1 MACTQSFKHLRKPQ
15 LKEMRYTTN
24 TLLHA
29 LLHTLISAP
38 DRALRELESSL
49 LLLPLLNLALR
60 GTVVTVAAVRSGGG
74 VAAAAAAAAAAA
86 RSLSQ
91 SPRSCGGGWKFGT
104 LFFGLLPETLRW
116 LGLKLASGTL
126 SCSAAIELLLL
137 LRLLKGEGGESV
149 LAECGCRCDS
159 HAMCSFNACSLCT

>member
-1 MACTQSFKHLRKPQ
+1 M
-15 LKEMRYTTN
+15 
-24 TLLHA
+24 HA
-29 LLHTLISAP
+29 LLTLISAP
-38 DRALRELESSL
+38 ESALRELESSL
-49 LLLPLLNLALR
+49 LLLPLLSLALR

-74 VAAAAAAAAAAA
+74 VAAAAAAA

-91 SPRSCGGGWKFGT
+91 SPRNCGGGWKFGT
-104 LFFGLLPETLRW
+104 LFLGLLPETLRW
-116 LGLKLASGTL
+116 LGLKLASCTL

-159 HAMCSFNACSLCT
+159 HAMCSFKACSLCRDGVSKHMDTDSQHANNSVKDR